1 MGASG
6 NRNAAVFAPDRWRQT
21 LRNLLLCLPLSS
33 SSSFSHAVFWEG
45 RGGGAE
51 REAFFML
58 DQLLSSAI
66 ITFFE

>member
-33 SSSFSHAVFWEG
+33 SSFSHAVFF
-45 RGGGAE
+45 GGGAE

>member
-21 LRNLLLCLPLSS
+21 LSSSS

-45 RGGGAE
+45 AGGAE

>member
-33 SSSFSHAVFWEG
+33 SSSSSHAVFLGG
-45 RGGGAE
+45 RGAE

-66 ITFFE
+66 IPFFE

>member
-33 SSSFSHAVFWEG
+33 SSSSFSHAVF
-45 RGGGAE
+45 GGGAE

>member
-33 SSSFSHAVFWEG
+33 SSSSFSHAVFWE
-45 RGGGAE
+45 GGGAE

>member
-33 SSSFSHAVFWEG
+33 SSHAVFLGG
-45 RGGGAE
+45 RGAE

-66 ITFFE
+66 IPFFE

>member
-33 SSSFSHAVFWEG
+33 SSSSSFSHAVFWE
-45 RGGGAE
+45 GGAE